1 MAEKIVSKKILN
13 RMSSI
18 AKNTAWM
25 TLASVGQKII
35 SFVYFTLIARALGAG
50 ETGRYFF
57 ALSFTTIFVVFVDLG
72 LTNVLVREAAKMRE
86 KIKDYVAT
94 ILSVKVILGLLS
106 YGAVFLV
113 INLLG
118 YPVDTKHLVYLSGVT
133 MLFDS
138 LHLTI
143 YGVLRALGDLRYEAI
158 GIVGSQLLTLILGSS
173 FLFAGR
179 PLIFLIL
186 AFTIPSFINVCF
198 AAAMLYRQH
207 RVRFWPRYESAIF
220 RPLARLAVPFAVAAI
235 LARLYSYTDS
245 ILLSKLAG
253 DVAVGLYSIP
263 YKITYAFQFVP
274 LALVA
279 ALYPR
284 FSEYFERD
292 QNRLAY
298 VFERGLKY
306 LLIMVLPIVVGISLL
321 AKDIVLSVYTAE
333 YLNSIIPLQIL
344 LAGLIFSYVSFPIG
358 AFLNACGRQ
367 TTQTVIVALVLAVNV
382 ILNLIL
388 IPRFGVAGAALA
400 ALAGNILLAVLGY
413 SMLPRITFI
422 HHGWLAN
429 TALRVCLAAGVMGVF
444 VWWINQL
451 SHFTMAILA
460 GAVVYPV
467 MLLATRAVTTQQLRE
482 AWLLVK
488 R

>member
-1 MAEKIVSKKILN
+1 
-13 RMSSI
+13 MSSI

-25 TLASVGQKII
+25 TLASVGQKVI
-35 SFVYFTLIARALGAG
+35 SFVYFTLIARTIGVEG
-50 ETGRYFF
+50 TGKYFF

-72 LTNVLVREAAKMRE
+72 LTNVLVREAAKMTE

-94 ILSVKVILGLLS
+94 IFSVKIILGLLS
-106 YGAVFLV
+106 YAALL
-113 INLLG
+113 IAIKALG
-118 YPVDTKHLVYLSGVT
+118 YPPETKQLVYLSGVT

-143 YGVLRALGDLRYEAI
+143 YGVLRALGDLRYEAM
-158 GIVGSQLLTLILGSS
+158 GVVGSQLLTLILGSA
-173 FLFAGR
+173 FLFAGW

-198 AAAMLYRQH
+198 AALILYRKH
-207 RVRFWPRYESAIF
+207 RVTLRPRYQPAIF
-220 RPLARLAVPFAVAAI
+220 RLLARLALPFALAAI
-235 LARLYSYTDS
+235 LARFYSYTDS

-292 QNRLAY
+292 QGRLAY
-298 VFERGLKY
+298 VFERGIKY

-333 YLNSIIPLQIL
+333 YLNSIVPLQIL

-367 TTQTVIVALVLAVNV
+367 TTQTAIVGIVLALNV
-382 ILNLIL
+382 ILNLIF
-388 IPRFGVAGAALA
+388 IPRFGVTGAAVA
-400 ALAGNILLAVLGY
+400 ALAGNILLTALGY
-413 SMLPRITFI
+413 AAVPRVTRI
-422 HHGWLAN
+422 HHGWLAK
-429 TALRVCLAAGVMGVF
+429 TALQVCLAAAVMGVF
-444 VWWINQL
+444 VWWVNQL
-451 SHFTMAILA
+451 SHFTVAILT
-460 GAVVYPV
+460 GAAVYPI
-467 MLLATRAVTTQQLRE
+467 MLLATRAVTTQQIRE
-482 AWLLVK
+482 AILLIK

>member
-1 MAEKIVSKKILN
+1 
-13 RMSSI
+13 MSSI

-25 TLASVGQKII
+25 TLASVGQKMI
-35 SFVYFTLIARALGAG
+35 SFVYFTLIARSIGVEG
-50 ETGRYFF
+50 TGKYFF

-72 LTNVLVREAAKMRE
+72 LTSVLVREAAKTKE
-86 KIKDYVAT
+86 KIQDYVST
-94 ILSVKVILGLLS
+94 ILSVKVVLGLLS
-106 YGAVFLV
+106 YAVVLLA

-118 YPVDTKHLVYLSGVT
+118 YSAETKHLVYLSGVT

-138 LHLTI
+138 LHLTL
-143 YGVLRALGDLRYEAI
+143 YGVLRALNDLRYEAMS
-158 GIVGSQLLTLILGSS
+158 IVGSQLLTLILGSS
-173 FLFAGR
+173 FLLAGL

-198 AAAMLYRQH
+198 ALTVLCRKYCVSLR
-207 RVRFWPRYESAIF
+207 PRYEGAIF
-220 RPLARLAVPFAVAAI
+220 RHLARMAAPFAVAAI
-235 LARLYSYTDS
+235 LARFYSYTDS

-284 FSEYFERD
+284 FSEYFEGN
-292 QNRLAY
+292 QGRLAY
-298 VFERGLKY
+298 VFERGIKY

-358 AFLNACGRQ
+358 AFLNACNRQ
-367 TTQTVIVALVLAVNV
+367 TTQTVIVAIVLAVNV
-382 ILNLIL
+382 VLNIVL
-388 IPRFGVAGAALA
+388 IPRLGVVGAAIS
-400 ALAGNILLAVLGY
+400 ALAGNILLTVLGY
-413 SMLPRITFI
+413 AVVPSIANI
-422 HHGWLAN
+422 HHGWLAK
-429 TALRVCLAAGVMGVF
+429 TVLQVVTAAGVMGIF
-444 VWWINQL
+444 VWRVNAM
-451 SHFTMAILA
+451 SHFTVAILA
-460 GAVVYPV
+460 GAVVYPL
-467 MLLATRAVTTQQLRE
+467 MLIVLRVVTVEQLKEAVR
-482 AWLLVK
+482 LVK
-488 R
+488 Y